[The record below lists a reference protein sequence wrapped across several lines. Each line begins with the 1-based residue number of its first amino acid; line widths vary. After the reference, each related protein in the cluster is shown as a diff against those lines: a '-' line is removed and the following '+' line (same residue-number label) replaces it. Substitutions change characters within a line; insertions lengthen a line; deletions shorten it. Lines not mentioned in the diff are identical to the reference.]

1 MTDVAVEQQAETF
14 GDLLRGWRRQ
24 RRMSQLD
31 LALEADISA
40 RHLSFVETGRSK
52 PSREM
57 VLRLATNLGVP
68 MRGRNRLL
76 VAAGYA
82 PVYGQATID
91 SPELAPARRVI
102 EELLAA
108 HEPYPALV
116 ADRHSEL
123 VSANR
128 SMSLFTDGASPW
140 LLEPPVNTY
149 RLGLHPEGM
158 APRITNFPEWSRE
171 LLAALRQ
178 AVAMTGDEWLA
189 ELYREVS
196 SYPGVDGALSES
208 GGQGS
213 IAVPLRFR
221 AGDTELTFFGT
232 HTHFRSPLDVTVSE
246 LSIEAFY
253 PADLATREYLTGAR
267 TSAPAGHE
275 TAQGRP
281 AAAPAEKAL
290 QGDDVR
296 HGERPGGRTAAPD

>member
-1 MTDVAVEQQAETF
+1 VAVEQHDETL

-31 LALEADISA
+31 LALEAEISA

-57 VLRLATNLGVP
+57 VLRLATHLGVP

-76 VAAGYA
+76 LAAGYA
-82 PVYGQATID
+82 PVYGQSTID
-91 SPELAPARRVI
+91 SPELAPARQVM

-123 VSANR
+123 VGANR
-128 SMSLFTDGASPW
+128 SMSLFTDGAARW

-158 APRITNFPEWSRE
+158 APRIANFPEWSRE
-171 LLAALRQ
+171 LLGALRQ
-178 AVAMTGDEWLA
+178 AVAVTGDEWLA
-189 ELYREVS
+189 GLYKEVS
-196 SYPGVDGALSES
+196 SFPGVDTAASES

-221 AGDTELTFFGT
+221 TEDAELAFFGC

-253 PADLATREYLTGAR
+253 PADPATRAWLN
-267 TSAPAGHE
+267 
-275 TAQGRP
+275 RP
-281 AAAPAEKAL
+281 HL
-290 QGDDVR
+290 LMS
-296 HGERPGGRTAAPD
+296 